1 MMPLAVTVLALIAAC
16 AYGLLVLALLAWG
29 INSVVMVVVHARA
42 QRRAPVAPVAPG
54 AEPMVTVQLA
64 VFNEENVVGRLIDAV
79 ALLDWPADKLEVQLL
94 DDSTDDTP
102 TVAAAPLER
111 LRELGIAVDHVRRTD
126 RTGFKAGALQHG
138 MSRAKGDLL
147 ALFDADFVPPPDFL
161 RRAVGRFADPKLA
174 CLQGRWTHL
183 NRDYSWLTR
192 AQALAIDSH
201 FAVEQGAREAAGWLL
216 NFNGTAGL
224 WRRAAI
230 VDAGGWSSDTLTE
243 DLDLSYRVQ
252 LAGWSISFDPAL
264 SCPAELPTAL
274 GAFKA
279 QQRRWATGSM
289 QAARKLLPTV
299 WRAPLPLGTKLH
311 ATMHLTHDAVHAL
324 MTAVALLALPG
335 VLLPGLVLGPTVAW
349 VLLGLFAATT
359 VGPAIQHAYSQ
370 WALGQGRLRLRDMA
384 ALSLLGIGIAPS
396 NARAVWAAF
405 GDEVGTFVRTP
416 KLGSV
421 GRVQRPGRA
430 YRLPGDGLQGVEGLL
445 ALYCLL
451 TAVGLAWWGL
461 WAVTPFI
468 LLHAAGFATVA
479 AWARAEAGG

>member
-1 MMPLAVTVLALIAAC
+1 MIAFAVVAVI
-16 AYGLLVLALLAWG
+16 AYGLLVLGLLAWG
-29 INSVVMVVVHARA
+29 VNSVVMVVVHARA
-42 QRRAPVAPVAPG
+42 GRQTPTAPVPAG
-54 AEPMVTVQLA
+54 AEPFVTVQLA

-79 ALLDWPADKLEVQLL
+79 ADLDWPADRLEVQLL

-102 TVAAAPLER
+102 AVAEAHLSR
-111 LRELGIAVDHVRRTD
+111 LRGLGVAVDHVRRTD
-126 RTGFKAGALQHG
+126 RVGFKAGALEHG
-138 MSRAKGDLL
+138 MGRAKGELL

-161 RRAVGRFADPKLA
+161 RRSVGRFDDPELA

-183 NRDYSWLTR
+183 NRDVSWLTR

-201 FAVEQGAREAAGWLL
+201 FGVEQGAREAAGWLL

-230 VDAGGWSSDTLTE
+230 VEAGGWSSDTLTE

-252 LAGWSISFDPAL
+252 LHGWRIAFDSSLA
-264 SCPAELPTAL
+264 CPAELPTAL

-311 ATMHLTHDAVHAL
+311 ATMHLTHYAVHPL
-324 MTAVALLALPG
+324 MTAVALLSLPG
-335 VLLPGLVLGPTVAW
+335 VLLPGIVLGPVVAW

-359 VGPAIQHAYSQ
+359 VGPAILHAYSQ
-370 WALGQGRLRLRDMA
+370 WALGNERLRLRDMA

-405 GDEVGTFVRTP
+405 GDEVGVFVRTP
-416 KLGSV
+416 KV
-421 GRVQRPGRA
+421 GDRGRADGPKRA
-430 YRLPGDGLQGVEGLL
+430 YRLPGDGLEGVEGLL
-445 ALYCLL
+445 ALYCVG
-451 TAVGLAWWGL
+451 TAVGLAWLGL
-461 WAVTPFI
+461 WAVAPFI

-479 AWARAEAGG
+479 AWARAEARG

>member
-1 MMPLAVTVLALIAAC
+1 VTVLALLAAV
-16 AYGLLVLALLAWG
+16 AYSLLVVGLLAWG

-42 QRRAPVAPVAPG
+42 GRPVQADPVPPG
-54 AEPMVTVQLA
+54 AEPFVTVQLA

-79 ALLDWPADKLEVQLL
+79 AELDWPADRLEVQLL

-102 TVAAAPLER
+102 KVAAAHLDR

-126 RTGFKAGALQHG
+126 RVGFKAGALEHG
-138 MSRAKGDLL
+138 TSRAKGELL

-161 RRAVGRFADPKLA
+161 RRSVGRFEDPKLA

-183 NRDYSWLTR
+183 NRDVSWLTR

-201 FAVEQGAREAAGWLL
+201 FGVEQGAREAAGWLL

-224 WRRAAI
+224 WRKAAI
-230 VDAGGWSSDTLTE
+230 VDAGGWSGDTLTE

-252 LAGWSISFDPAL
+252 LHGWRIAFDSSLA
-264 SCPAELPTAL
+264 CPAELPTGL

-311 ATMHLTHDAVHAL
+311 ATMHLTHYAVHPL
-324 MTAVALLALPG
+324 MAAVALLSLPG
-335 VLLPGLVLGPTVAW
+335 VLLPGLVLGPVLAW
-349 VLLGLFAATT
+349 VLLGLFVATT
-359 VGPAIQHAYSQ
+359 IGPAVLHAYSQ
-370 WALGQGRLRLRDMA
+370 WVLGHGRLRLRDMV

-396 NARAVWAAF
+396 NTRAVLAAF
-405 GDEVGTFVRTP
+405 GDEVGVFVRTP
-416 KLGSV
+416 KLGARTD
-421 GRVQRPGRA
+421 GPRRA
-430 YRLPGDGLQGVEGLL
+430 YRLPLDGLQGIEGLL
-445 ALYCLL
+445 AVYCVA
-451 TAVGLAWWGL
+451 TAAGRAGLGL

-479 AWARAEAGG
+479 AWGRAEARG